1 VYAASSSTY
10 GDHPGLPKI
19 EERIGRPLSPY
30 ALTKYVN
37 ELYAD
42 VFFRCYGLRTVG
54 LRYFNV
60 FGKRQD
66 PNGAYAAVI
75 PRWIAA
81 MMAGRQVQIHGD
93 GSTSRDF
100 CYVDNAVQANLLAAM
115 APVAAGSAIY
125 NVAVNDAT
133 TLNQLFACL
142 KTILG
147 THGVTAIMEPLYTAF
162 RAGDVHHSQADVSKA
177 MRELGYAPAYRIDAG
192 LRAAVPWYRAHLAS
206 AAPRADAVEGAVGVA
221 AEGLVASA
229 GVTAEVT
236 SDSNFDI
243 ASDVTSGVATSAG
256 VSHAHAS

>member
-1 VYAASSSTY
+1 M
-10 GDHPGLPKI
+10 
-19 EERIGRPLSPY
+19 
-30 ALTKYVN
+30 
-37 ELYAD
+37 
-42 VFFRCYGLRTVG
+42 FFRCYGLRTVG

-162 RAGDVHHSQADVSKA
+162 RAGDVRHSQADVSKA

-192 LRAAVPWYRAHLAS
+192 LAAAVPWYCQHLGNP
-206 AAPRADAVEGAVGVA
+206 APGAGAVVSAGFSNGISADVSA
-221 AEGLVASA
+221 GGSAGASA
-229 GVTAEVT
+229 GANAETSANVTA
-236 SDSNFDI
+236 S
-243 ASDVTSGVATSAG
+243 ADVN
-256 VSHAHAS
+256 HAHAG